1 MRTAFRAYANAE
13 LTFEIAI
20 GTFIE
25 DPNTL
30 NMIPESK
37 KETIKCMLRYPR
49 TNDVKEYQEAGNDEK
64 GVILKGHAVNP
75 SLIPNGIRVGNVATV
90 KISDSAS
97 DRVEEGLFEVLSLQQ
112 SPYAVVSRVKG
123 HYIKGLFTSLGAGGI
138 GRG

>member
-13 LTFEIAI
+13 LIFEVAI

-25 DPNTL
+25 DPSTL

-49 TNDVKEYQEAGNDEK
+49 INLKEYQEAGNDEK
-64 GVILKGHAVNP
+64 RVILKGHAVDP
-75 SLIPNGIRVGNVATV
+75 TLIPNGIRVGNVATA

-97 DRVEEGLFEVLSLQQ
+97 DRVEEGFFEVLSLQQ

-123 HYIKGLFTSLGAGGI
+123 HHITGLFTLLGAGGI